1 MQIERQLEQLTAMV
15 SDIKRDQALT
25 AKDSADTKTDV
36 QKLCRI
42 ITGESE
48 PERGLVLRL
57 RALEQGVDGLRQ
69 DHQAIRHWAWSAI
82 GSAIVGVGAFVWQRI
97 IS

>member
-1 MQIERQLEQLTAMV
+1 MQLERQLEQLHALV
-15 SDIKRDQALT
+15 SDIRREQAVA
-25 AKDSADTKTDV
+25 AKDNADTKADV
-36 QKLCRI
+36 QRLCRI

-57 RALEQGVDGLRQ
+57 KSLEQGVDGLRQ

-82 GSAIVGVGAFVWQRI
+82 GSAILGVGAFIWQRI